1 MITYTY
7 IGDDMKIFMFNRVQ
21 IYTFIC
27 LIICICSI
35 IIMSVTQVVETSATP
50 ATNKTV
56 ILDAGHGAPDYGTQS
71 VSGTTEQELNLLITL
86 KLQEVLEQSGVKVIL
101 TRSDDNGIYEVDK
114 DSIRS
119 KKISDT
125 KNRVYIGN
133 NSDADIYVSIHMN
146 YYTDSQY
153 SGWQTFY
160 QSANENSK
168 KLANLIQESLNE
180 NIGQNKRNPMAI
192 KGVYIMD
199 HITIPSVIV
208 ECGFLSNKS
217 DEEKLKT
224 DSYQSQLAWG
234 IYIGIQKYFM
244 EE

>member
-1 MITYTY
+1 ML
-7 IGDDMKIFMFNRVQ
+7 
-21 IYTFIC
+21 IC
-27 LIICICSI
+27 GIIVASTNISI
-35 IIMSVTQVVETSATP
+35 QTNTTP
-50 ATNKTV
+50 ATNRTV
-56 ILDAGHGAPDYGTQS
+56 ILDAGHGVPDYGTES
-71 VSGTTEQELNLLITL
+71 ASGTTEQELNLAITL
-86 KLQEVLEQSGVKVIL
+86 KLQQLLEQSGTKVIL

-119 KKISDT
+119 KKVSDM

-133 NSDADIYVSIHMN
+133 NSNAEIYVSVHMN

-160 QSANENSK
+160 QSKSENSK
-168 KLANLIQESLNE
+168 RLATIIQQSLNE
-180 NIGQNKRNPMAI
+180 NIGQNKRVPMAI
-192 KGVYIMD
+192 KGAYIMD
-199 HITIPSVIV
+199 KVQIPAVIV

>member
-1 MITYTY
+1 
-7 IGDDMKIFMFNRVQ
+7 MKV
-21 IYTFIC
+21 
-27 LIICICSI
+27 IIVTKR
-35 IIMSVTQVVETSATP
+35 IMAVLLLFVMLLCGAVGIVSDKALLTNSTP
-50 ATNKTV
+50 ATNKTI

-71 VSGTTEQELNLLITL
+71 PSGTTEQELNLAITL
-86 KLQEVLEQSGVKVIL
+86 KLQQLLEQSGTKVIL

-119 KKISDT
+119 KKVSDM

-133 NSDADIYVSIHMN
+133 NSEADIYVSIHMN

-160 QSANENSK
+160 QSNSEESK
-168 KLANLIQESLNE
+168 SLATIIQQSLNE

-192 KGVYIMD
+192 KGAYIMD
-199 HITIPSVIV
+199 KVEIPAVIV

-224 DSYQSQLAWG
+224 YEYQSQLAWG
-234 IYIGIQKYFM
+234 IYIGIQKYF
-244 EE
+244 ENN

>member
-1 MITYTY
+1 MVT
-7 IGDDMKIFMFNRVQ
+7 KKQ
-21 IYTFIC
+21 IRLFIC
-27 LIICICSI
+27 FSMCICGI
-35 IIMSVTQVVETSATP
+35 IVASTNVVVQTNTTP
-50 ATNKTV
+50 AANKTV
-56 ILDAGHGAPDYGTQS
+56 ILDAGHGVPDYGTQS
-71 VSGTTEQELNLLITL
+71 SSGTTEQELNLAITL
-86 KLQEVLEQSGVKVIL
+86 KLQQLLEQSGTKVIL

-114 DSIRS
+114 DSIRE
-119 KKISDT
+119 KKISDM

-160 QSANENSK
+160 QSMNEESKRIANI
-168 KLANLIQESLNE
+168 IQQSLNE
-180 NIGQNKRNPMAI
+180 NIGQNKRVPMAI
-192 KGVYIMD
+192 KGAYIMD
-199 HITIPSVIV
+199 KVEIPAVIV

-224 DSYQSQLAWG
+224 DEYQAKLAWG
-234 IYIGIQKYFM
+234 IYLGIQKYFV

>member
-1 MITYTY
+1 MENNN
-7 IGDDMKIFMFNRVQ
+7 KKLNVN
-21 IYTFIC
+21 
-27 LIICICSI
+27 
-35 IIMSVTQVVETSATP
+35 ATP
-50 ATNKTV
+50 VTNKTI
-56 ILDAGHGAPDYGTQS
+56 ILDAGHGIPDYGTQS
-71 VSGTTEQELNLLITL
+71 ASGTTEQELNLAITL
-86 KLQEVLEQSGVKVIL
+86 KLQQLLEQSGTKVIL

-119 KKISDT
+119 KKVSDM

-160 QSANENSK
+160 QSKSENSK
-168 KLANLIQESLNE
+168 RLATIIQEALNE
-180 NIGQNKRNPMAI
+180 NIGPNKRHPMAI
-192 KGVYIMD
+192 KGAYIMD
-199 HITIPSVIV
+199 KVNIPSVIV

-224 DSYQSQLAWG
+224 DNYQSQLAWG
-234 IYIGIQKYFM
+234 IYMGIQKYFTNN
-244 EE
+244 

>member
-1 MITYTY
+1 M
-7 IGDDMKIFMFNRVQ
+7 
-21 IYTFIC
+21 
-27 LIICICSI
+27 
-35 IIMSVTQVVETSATP
+35 
-50 ATNKTV
+50 
-56 ILDAGHGAPDYGTQS
+56 
-71 VSGTTEQELNLLITL
+71 
-86 KLQEVLEQSGVKVIL
+86 LEQSGVKVIL
-101 TRSDDNGIYEVDK
+101 TRSDENGIYEVDK

-133 NSDADIYVSIHMN
+133 NSGADIYVSIHMN
-146 YYTDSQY
+146 YYTESQY

-160 QSANENSK
+160 QSRSENSK
-168 KLANLIQESLNE
+168 RLATLIQQSLNE

-199 HITIPSVIV
+199 NVNIPSVIV

-217 DEEKLKT
+217 DEGKLKT
-224 DSYQSQLAWG
+224 DSYQSSLAWG
-234 IYIGIQKYFM
+234 IYIGIQKYFL

>member
-1 MITYTY
+1 MKVITFKKVHLV
-7 IGDDMKIFMFNRVQ
+7 I
-21 IYTFIC
+21 FIC
-27 LIICICSI
+27 LIVCIYGI
-35 IIMSVTQVVETSATP
+35 IYLAIGNVVQTNTTP
-50 ATNKTV
+50 ATNKVV
-56 ILDAGHGAPDYGTQS
+56 ILDAGHGAPDYGTES
-71 VSGTTEQELNLLITL
+71 ASGTTEQELNLAITL
-86 KLQEVLEQSGVKVIL
+86 KLQQILEQSGVNVIL
-101 TRSDDNGIYEVDK
+101 TRSDENGIYEVDK
-114 DSIRS
+114 DSIRA

-133 NSDADIYVSIHMN
+133 NSAADIYVSIHMN

-160 QSANENSK
+160 QSSSESSK
-168 KLANLIQESLNE
+168 KLANIIQQSLNE

-199 HITIPSVIV
+199 HVKIPAVIV
-208 ECGFLSNKS
+208 ECGFLSNKN
-217 DEEKLKT
+217 DEERLKT

-234 IYIGIQKYFM
+234 IYLGVQKYFT

>member
-1 MITYTY
+1 M
-7 IGDDMKIFMFNRVQ
+7 
-21 IYTFIC
+21 
-27 LIICICSI
+27 
-35 IIMSVTQVVETSATP
+35 
-50 ATNKTV
+50 
-56 ILDAGHGAPDYGTQS
+56 PDYGTQS
-71 VSGTTEQELNLLITL
+71 ASGTTEQELNLAITL
-86 KLQEVLEQSGVKVIL
+86 KLQQLLEQSGTKVIL
-101 TRSDDNGIYEVDK
+101 TRSDYNGIYEVDK

-119 KKISDT
+119 KKISDM

-153 SGWQTFY
+153 NGWQTFY
-160 QSANENSK
+160 QSKSENSK
-168 KLANLIQESLNE
+168 RLATIIQQSLND

-192 KGVYIMD
+192 KGAYIMD
-199 HITIPSVIV
+199 KVKIPSVIV

-224 DSYQSQLAWG
+224 DSYQTQLAWG
-234 IYIGIQKYFM
+234 VYVGVQKYFM

>member
-1 MITYTY
+1 
-7 IGDDMKIFMFNRVQ
+7 MKVFTFRKIHLV
-21 IYTFIC
+21 IFIC
-27 LIICICSI
+27 LIVCMCGIIGVSI
-35 IIMSVTQVVETSATP
+35 DRVIQTNTTP

-56 ILDAGHGAPDYGTQS
+56 ILDARASVRRIFGTQS
-71 VSGTTEQELNLLITL
+71 ASGTTEQELNLQITL

-101 TRSDDNGIYEVDK
+101 TRSDENGIYEVDK
-114 DSIRS
+114 DSIRE

-146 YYTDSQY
+146 YYTESQY
-153 SGWQTFY
+153 NGWQTFY
-160 QSANENSK
+160 QSRSENSK
-168 KLANLIQESLNE
+168 KLATLIQQSLND

-199 HITIPSVIV
+199 NVNIPSVIV

-234 IYIGIQKYFM
+234 IYIGIQKYFL